1 MTSKVLSSKW
11 TTPTYVA
18 QSSIDSLVR
27 TTVFVGVAVFL
38 SGCGDLTSGKEMS
51 GDVEIMQQTDEYQTP
66 VSSDERLEQ
75 QLPLEITLTAAERS
89 EYYQILSGIHNEV
102 HVNSTSEVAEVD
114 SAADPNQSCDRCGR
128 ETGFIP
134 VPDLFLTRFIPV
146 DMKALTL
153 GLVSWI
159 VDVLL
164 AQEALEELLEDE
176 APEQLDFSYRLTL
189 VRVDIDAMSEEIRTL
204 ARSGMLLSSDT
215 PEEVSITSLS
225 TSTEETAITFEH
237 GFSYVFSIV
246 AIETNT
252 KLTSAPSAPLM
263 IYCPHPSDESS
274 EERLDGGCVQLISNN
289 EMTQ

>member
-1 MTSKVLSSKW
+1 
-11 TTPTYVA
+11 
-18 QSSIDSLVR
+18 
-27 TTVFVGVAVFL
+27 
-38 SGCGDLTSGKEMS
+38 
-51 GDVEIMQQTDEYQTP
+51 
-66 VSSDERLEQ
+66 
-75 QLPLEITLTAAERS
+75 
-89 EYYQILSGIHNEV
+89 
-102 HVNSTSEVAEVD
+102 
-114 SAADPNQSCDRCGR
+114 
-128 ETGFIP
+128 
-134 VPDLFLTRFIPV
+134 
-146 DMKALTL
+146 MKALTL

-237 GFSYVFSIV
+237 GFSYVFSLV